1 MRGLHGA
8 RGDDYVSRLVRATLG
23 FNLTSLSAE
32 TNADTGYVYPP
43 VRTGKFMALA

>member
-8 RGDDYVSRLVRATLG
+8 RGDDYVSRLVRAALG
-23 FNLTSLSAE
+23 FNLKSLSAGAR
-32 TNADTGYVYPP
+32 ADTGYVYP